1 MRAGTSVSEAK
12 ANVELASGLV
22 LVALLRVGML
32 WAGTMAA
39 ATCFAPSAH
48 NRHSWPLTSC
58 PMDRTLACG
67 CRFLRGSVFFCDAH
81 HEGNLIR
88 ALLDEIERL
97 RNERERVERDL
108 IEMRIG
114 NATPCEPCHG
124 LGVRAYGSTA
134 TWRGGAGGM
143 AITSDVCDRC
153 WGSGTADRP
162 WPSHRHLL
170 R

>member
-1 MRAGTSVSEAK
+1 M
-12 ANVELASGLV
+12 SGD
-22 LVALLRVGML
+22 
-32 WAGTMAA
+32 AA
-39 ATCFAPSAH
+39 ET
-48 NRHSWPLTSC
+48 R

-81 HEGNLIR
+81 HGGSLIR

-153 WGSGTADRP
+153 WGSGNADRP

-170 R
+170 RERQ